1 MMENNDEIFLKILDE
16 LGVSNRR
23 DIGVDWWRDQER
35 SHGLPALQVALLL
48 RQAWRTIHEPTTS
61 AVAAALS
68 SLERRACDDDSYQ
81 SEGLRRNPETARQIS
96 AALKDA
102 RLGPALVYLIRSVQI
117 ETVGA
122 ILQIIDGGETY
133 ESGLAGSWM
142 LFETDENLDPKKPV
156 GDLAHLFYKLDP
168 VVNNSRSGMGGF

>member
-1 MMENNDEIFLKILDE
+1 MMENNDEMLLKILDE

-68 SLERRACDDDSYQ
+68 GLERRAHGDESYQ
-81 SEGLRRNPETARQIS
+81 GGSLRRNPEMARHVS
-96 AALKDA
+96 AALADS
-102 RLGPALVYLIRSVQI
+102 RLGPALAYLIRSVQI

-142 LFETDENLDPKKPV
+142 LFETDENLDPIKPV
-156 GDLAHLFYKLDP
+156 GDLAHLFYELDP
-168 VVNNSRSGMGGF
+168 VVNSSRSGRGRF